1 MARGEQVDVVLLEL
15 ARVAALPG
23 GSPLGGPF
31 FDAHRAEGVPGASR
45 LIQRFGSWRQACEAA
60 GVAPIE
66 ASRSNYGTRWTDDL
80 LLGWVREY
88 LADPDSTAS
97 YQQFQGWLKERKSA
111 GAPSGQT
118 VRNRLGTWK
127 DILERARA

>member
-1 MARGEQVDVVLLEL
+1 MSIAEV
-15 ARVAALPG
+15 
-23 GSPLGGPF
+23 F
-31 FDAHRAEGVPGASR
+31 AHGGVP
-45 LIQRFGSWRQACEAA
+45 LIRADNARIPGWQR
-60 GVAPIE
+60 
-66 ASRSNYGTRWTDDL
+66 
-80 LLGWVREY
+80 VREY

-97 YQQFQGWLKERKSA
+97 YQQFQGWLKERKPA